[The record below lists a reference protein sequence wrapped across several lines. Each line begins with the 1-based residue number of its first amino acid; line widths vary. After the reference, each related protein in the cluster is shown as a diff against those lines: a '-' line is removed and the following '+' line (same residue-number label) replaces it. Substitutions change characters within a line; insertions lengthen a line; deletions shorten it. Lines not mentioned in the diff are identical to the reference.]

1 MIWFRKMQNLDFD
14 EIENSVSKFKWEEGW
29 ESDVENTKEESHTH
43 ICVSAWAAV
52 GKYTFF
58 WSTCNLFSKEKLLSY

>member
-29 ESDVENTKEESHTH
+29 ESDVENTKEESP
-43 ICVSAWAAV
+43 I
-52 GKYTFF
+52 
-58 WSTCNLFSKEKLLSY
+58 SK